1 MSQLAEMGV
10 DALRST
16 LEGPVLLPGDEGYD
30 DARRLWNAAIDKHP
44 GVIARCRTATDV
56 SRAVLFARD
65 HDLEIAVR
73 GGAHNPGGSSGVD
86 DGMMIDLS
94 LLNEVTVDPV
104 AKVARAGGGAL
115 LGQLD
120 AAAQEYGLATP
131 AGMISHTGVGG
142 LTLGGGMGWLTRKFG
157 LSIDNLTA
165 VEIVTADG
173 QIRRASDDENP
184 DLFWAVRGGGGNFGV
199 VTEFEFRLHEA
210 GPMVQFGLAFWDLD
224 RGADVLRTARTVIP
238 NLPDDVNIVVG
249 AISAPPAP
257 FVPEELHFRP
267 GYALIVIG
275 FGSAEEHAG
284 VLDEIRTAVPP
295 LFEFASPMPY
305 VGLQQMLDEAN
316 GWGFHAYDK
325 GFYLDDFTDEAIA
338 VITEYVPQKQSP
350 GSVMLA
356 YRLDGAYSKVPD
368 DATAFSGSRRPGYGV
383 FIVAVCPTPELLEH
397 DRAWTRSFWDA
408 MLPVSRGK
416 GSYVNA
422 ISDLVDVDD
431 RVRASYGPKYDR
443 LAAIKATYDPD
454 NLFHRN
460 ANIRPAATGS

>member
-1 MSQLAEMGV
+1 MTQLADSGIG
-10 DALRST
+10 DLRT
-16 LEGPVLLPGDEGYD
+16 TMEGPVLGPEDTGYD

-44 GVIARCRTATDV
+44 TVIARCRSAADV

-65 HDLEIAVR
+65 RGLEIAVR

-94 LLNEVTVDPV
+94 LLDGVTVDPV
-104 AKVARAGGGAL
+104 TKRARIGGGAL

-142 LTLGGGMGWLTRKFG
+142 LTLGGGMGWLTRKHG
-157 LSIDNLTA
+157 LSIDNLA
-165 VEIVTADG
+165 SVEIVTADG

-210 GPMVQFGLAFWDLD
+210 GPMIQFGLAFWDLD
-224 RGADVLRTARTVIP
+224 RGADVLRMAREVIAG
-238 NLPDDVNIVVG
+238 LPDDVNIVIG
-249 AISAPPAP
+249 AVSAPPAP
-257 FVPEELHFRP
+257 FVPAELHFKP
-267 GYALIVIG
+267 GYALIVTG
-275 FGSAEEHAG
+275 FGSADQHAA
-284 VLDEIRTAVPP
+284 VMDAIRSAVPP
-295 LFEFASPMPY
+295 LFEFSSPMPY
-305 VGLQQMLDEAN
+305 VALQQMLDEAN

-338 VITEYVPQKQSP
+338 VITEQVPLKKSP
-350 GSVMLA
+350 GSGMLV
-356 YRLDGAYSKVPD
+356 YRLDGAYSSVPD
-368 DATAFSGSRRPGYGV
+368 DATAFSGSRAPGYAV
-383 FIVAVCPTPELLEH
+383 FIVALCPTPELLEH
-397 DRAWTRSFWDA
+397 DRAWARSFWDA
-408 MLPVSRGK
+408 MVPVSRGI

-422 ISDLVDVDD
+422 MSDPDVD
-431 RVRASYGPKYDR
+431 RVRTSYGAKYDR

-460 ANIRPAATGS
+460 ANIKPAAAGS